1 MLSSVI
7 VILVLGEGNGIHPRY
22 HHTHHILFEQPLT
35 NCHWWVCG
43 YQHTPH
49 QVRTCGNQYHL
60 PQLCLGPMW
69 AQQHE
74 ENSVALETSDYGDD
88 PIEELTDDDI
98 DNNDIHSGEVSD
110 TQEK

>member
-1 MLSSVI
+1 
-7 VILVLGEGNGIHPRY
+7 
-22 HHTHHILFEQPLT
+22 
-35 NCHWWVCG
+35 
-43 YQHTPH
+43 
-49 QVRTCGNQYHL
+49 
-60 PQLCLGPMW
+60 MW

-74 ENSVALETSDYGDD
+74 ENSVALETSEDKDDGDD